1 MSVFD
6 RTDHDEKIKVATEYQ
21 PIYSAHGRPL
31 PMPLEIESKEAYR
44 RRLAET
50 TQELAPNCRDFN
62 IRHSTGTALT
72 FLKSRF
78 VLMPCVKRIIQRMCR
93 KGRSKKSNA
102 MIRQG
107 DRIPNFMVPH
117 QRGCRCFRHR

>member
-62 IRHSTGTALT
+62 IRHSTGTAFDVLEKQVRADAMREAYHPT
-72 FLKSRF
+72 NVPEGTLKE
-78 VLMPCVKRIIQRMCR
+78 VKRYDQE
-93 KGRSKKSNA
+93 
-102 MIRQG
+102 G